1 MESRTDES
9 RTELEDLT
17 ESLTRAWNAHD
28 AAALCAFYAA
38 DADFVDESGGITQG
52 REAIFARH
60 QAGFRTVF
68 ARSSLAVNAIKVR
81 FVTPGTALMHAVW
94 SIRGVERKDCMPVC
108 SGMLLFIFAR
118 RSGKWEVIL
127 SQSVAI
133 PATTL
138 P

>member
-1 MESRTDES
+1 MRS
-9 RTELEDLT
+9 RTELDDLT

-60 QAGFRTVF
+60 QAWFRTVF

-81 FVTPGTALMHAVW
+81 FITPHTAIMHAVW
-94 SIRGVERKDCMPVC
+94 SIRGVEQRRDGMPVC
-108 SGMLLFIFAR
+108 TGMLLFIFAR
-118 RSGKWEVIL
+118 REEKWQVVL
-127 SQSVAI
+127 SQSVAL
-133 PATTL
+133 PAAT
-138 P
+138 PP